1 MKKLLY
7 ILATSF
13 MMISCGCENCSENTK
28 GENDIPFVKIED
40 YGSVIEV
47 KKTKIEN
54 HTYILLLGYRRM
66 AIEHDPECPY
76 CKEQDLTKPKSESDR
91 EY

>member
-7 ILATSF
+7 ILAASF
-13 MMISCGCENCSENTK
+13 MMISCSSENCSENCS
-28 GENDIPFVKIED
+28 ENDIPFVKIED
-40 YGSVIEV
+40 FGSVINV

-54 HTYILLLGYRRM
+54 HTYILLYGYRRL

-76 CKEQDLTKPKSESDR
+76 CKEQDLTKQKSESDR

>member
-7 ILATSF
+7 ILAASF
-13 MMISCGCENCSENTK
+13 MMISCSSENCSENCS
-28 GENDIPFVKIED
+28 ENDIPFVKIEE
-40 YGSVIEV
+40 YGSVFDV

-54 HTYILLLGYRRM
+54 HTYILLYGYRRL

-76 CKEQDLTKPKSESDR
+76 CKEQDLTK
-91 EY
+91 